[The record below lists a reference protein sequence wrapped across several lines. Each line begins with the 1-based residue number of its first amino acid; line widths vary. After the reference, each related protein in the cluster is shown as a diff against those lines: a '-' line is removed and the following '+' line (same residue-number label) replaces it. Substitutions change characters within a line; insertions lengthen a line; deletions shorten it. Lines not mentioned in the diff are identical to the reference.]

1 MAMLDRTLDEE
12 VNVVDSKRAVED
24 DERAWIDA
32 AATGDVEAFRKLYD
46 RYFDYVSRQ
55 VGRVMGPGG
64 ELEDVVQEVFV
75 QVFRS
80 LDSYRHE
87 SAFSTWLYRL
97 TYNVTISHLRKKPRT
112 VELADWRPLREP
124 ASAWSKLE
132 ARDMCRVLYAA
143 LEQVSTDHREA
154 FLLYEVEG
162 MKLREI
168 AELTGDSIN
177 TVAARVRRTR
187 ERMQTV
193 LEQATTSGEVD
204 RD

>member
-1 MAMLDRTLDEE
+1 MAIVKTKLDAGTTVAEQ
-12 VNVVDSKRAVED
+12 
-24 DERAWIDA
+24 ERAERDQQREWLEA
-32 AATGDVEAFRKLYD
+32 AASGDVDAFRRLYD
-46 RYFDYVSRQ
+46 RHFDFVARC
-55 VGRVMGPGG
+55 VGRVMGPGP

-87 SAFSTWLYRL
+87 SAFTTWLYRVA
-97 TYNVTISHLRKKPRT
+97 YNVTVSHLRKKPHT
-112 VELADWRPLREP
+112 VELSAYRPLREP
-124 ASAWSKLE
+124 ASAWGKLE

-143 LEQVSTDHREA
+143 LENVNPDHREA

-168 AELTGDSIN
+168 AEMTDESIN
-177 TVAARVRRTR
+177 TIAARVRRTR
-187 ERMQTV
+187 EKMHSV
-193 LEQATTSGEVD
+193 LEQATTESG